1 MEGIA
6 KMIIVFKPHTPE
18 DKINEVSKM
27 IEQLGYEPRV
37 IRGVEHTVI
46 GAVGD
51 EKIHRSLE
59 IFKSFPCVAD
69 VIPIQKRYKLASRE
83 YHEADSFVMIGKE
96 KLGAGS
102 FQVIAG
108 PCAIESRGQLRQA
121 AKDIYAA
128 GVRILRG
135 GAFKPRTSPYDFQG
149 LGEEGLQILKEVKEE
164 FNMPVVTE
172 ILGVTHVKQVAE
184 VADCL
189 QIGARNCQNYHLL
202 EHVAN
207 AGRPVLLKRGMA
219 STVEEWLSA
228 AEYLVVH
235 GCPNVILCE
244 RGIRTFETATRSTLD
259 LGAVAV
265 AKRETHLPV
274 IVDPSHAAGRVD
286 LVLPLA
292 RAAVAVG
299 ADGIIVETHPD
310 PVNATSD
317 AAQQIP
323 SGKFGEFMNEL
334 KPIIEAMRRK

>member
-1 MEGIA
+1 
-6 KMIIVFKPHTPE
+6 
-18 DKINEVSKM
+18 
-27 IEQLGYEPRV
+27 
-37 IRGVEHTVI
+37 
-46 GAVGD
+46 
-51 EKIHRSLE
+51 
-59 IFKSFPCVAD
+59 
-69 VIPIQKRYKLASRE
+69 
-83 YHEADSFVMIGKE
+83 
-96 KLGAGS
+96 
-102 FQVIAG
+102 
-108 PCAIESRGQLRQA
+108 
-121 AKDIYAA
+121 
-128 GVRILRG
+128 
-135 GAFKPRTSPYDFQG
+135 
-149 LGEEGLQILKEVKEE
+149 
-164 FNMPVVTE
+164 
-172 ILGVTHVKQVAE
+172 VKQVAE

-219 STVEEWLSA
+219 STIEEWLSA

-274 IVDPSHAAGRVD
+274 IVDPSHAAGKVD

-323 SGKFGEFMNEL
+323 SGKFGEFMNDL
-334 KPIIEAMRRK
+334 KPIMEAMMKK